1 MVIPIGICSLVVL
14 TVFFERLWTLKRSRV
29 IPDQFIERIQNMIKD
44 NNKLGMGLGALLSS
58 KTQNKDN
65 ISEIDIS
72 NIYPNKKQ
80 PRKNFEEKDIKEL
93 SDSIK
98 NQGLIQP
105 IVVRETEKD
114 TYEIIAGERRWRAC
128 QMAGLHSVNCVIMS
142 VDEEKVYEL
151 ALIENIQRENLNVV
165 EEAKAYK
172 NLINLNGLKNEQLS
186 KKIGKS
192 SSHISNLIRI
202 LELEDE
208 ILQMIIEGKLA
219 MGHARALIGVPN
231 AIERAKEI
239 FEKKLSVRDVER
251 STSKH
256 KQTRK
261 KQNQKD
267 PNITDLEKELSDKIG
282 LRTEI
287 QFNENGSS
295 GSLKLY
301 YSDLN
306 QLDEIMKRLKK

>member
-1 MVIPIGICSLVVL
+1 MNK
-14 TVFFERLWTLKRSRV
+14 ENK
-29 IPDQFIERIQNMIKD
+29 
-44 NNKLGMGLGALLSS
+44 KLGMGLGALLNT
-58 KTQNKDN
+58 KNQNNNN
-65 ISEIDIS
+65 INKIDIT

-80 PRKNFEEKDIKEL
+80 PRKNFEEKEIKEL
-93 SDSIK
+93 SESIK

-105 IVVRETEKD
+105 IVVREAPNN
-114 TYEIIAGERRWRAC
+114 TYEIVAGERRWRAC
-128 QMAGLHSVNCVIMS
+128 QMAGLHSINCVVMS
-142 VDEEKVYEL
+142 VDEKNIYEL
-151 ALIENIQRENLNVV
+151 ALIENIQRENLNIV
-165 EEAKAYK
+165 EEAQAYK
-172 NLINLNGLKNEQLS
+172 NLIQLNNIKSEDLS

-202 LELEDE
+202 LELDDE
-208 ILQMIIEGKLA
+208 IHQMIIDKKIS

-231 AIERAKEI
+231 AIDKAREI
-239 FEKKLSVRDVER
+239 FEKKLSVRDVEK

-256 KQTRK
+256 KQVRK
-261 KQNQKD
+261 KQKDKD
-267 PNITDLEKELSDKIG
+267 PNISDLEKELSDKIG

-287 QFNENGSS
+287 EFSDNGSS

>member
-1 MVIPIGICSLVVL
+1 MNKENS
-14 TVFFERLWTLKRSRV
+14 
-29 IPDQFIERIQNMIKD
+29 
-44 NNKLGMGLGALLSS
+44 KLGMGLGALLNTNNQT
-58 KTQNKDN
+58 KNITNK
-65 ISEIDIS
+65 IDIS
-72 NIYPNKKQ
+72 KIYPNKKQ
-80 PRKNFEEKDIKEL
+80 PRKNFEEKEIKEL
-93 SDSIK
+93 SESIK

-105 IVVRETEKD
+105 IVVRETSGGM
-114 TYEIIAGERRWRAC
+114 YEIIAGERRWRAC
-128 QMAGLHSVNCVIMS
+128 QLAGLHSVNCVVMS
-142 VDEEKVYEL
+142 VDEKSVYEL

-172 NLINLNGLKNEQLS
+172 NLIETNSIKNEELS

-202 LELEDE
+202 LDLDDE
-208 ILQMIIEGKLA
+208 IHQMIIDGRIS

-231 AIERAKEI
+231 AIEKAKEI
-239 FEKKLSVRDVER
+239 FEKKLSVRDVEK

-261 KQNQKD
+261 KQIEKD
-267 PNITDLEKELSDKIG
+267 PNIADLEKELSDKIG
-282 LRTEI
+282 LKTEI
-287 QFNENGSS
+287 EFNDNGSS

>member
-1 MVIPIGICSLVVL
+1 MNK
-14 TVFFERLWTLKRSRV
+14 E
-29 IPDQFIERIQNMIKD
+29 
-44 NNKLGMGLGALLSS
+44 NNKLGMGLGALLNT
-58 KTQNKDN
+58 KNQVKNNTNK
-65 ISEIDIS
+65 IDIS
-72 NIYPNKKQ
+72 KIFPNKKQ
-80 PRKNFEEKDIKEL
+80 PRKNFENKELKEL
-93 SDSIK
+93 SESIK

-105 IVVRETEKD
+105 IVVRETLSN

-128 QMAGLHSVNCVIMS
+128 QMAGLHSINCVVMS
-142 VDEEKVYEL
+142 IDEKNVYEL

-172 NLINLNGLKNEQLS
+172 NLIELNSIKNEELS

-202 LELEDE
+202 LDLDEE
-208 ILQMIIEGKLA
+208 ILQMIIDGKIS

-231 AIERAKEI
+231 AVEKAKEI
-239 FEKKLSVRDVER
+239 FEKKLSVRDVEK

-261 KQNQKD
+261 KQTEKD
-267 PNITDLEKELSDKIG
+267 PNIADLEKELSDKIG
-282 LRTEI
+282 LKTEI
-287 QFNENGSS
+287 EFSENGSS